1 MGDFMTNYGILLTYI
16 LLAVATFTALGFPIK
31 YLIENPKKSKD
42 VGKGAVALLVVYL
55 IAYFMASDE
64 VTDHFSKFNV
74 SPAESKQVGAGLF
87 VFYILAAGAIL
98 SAVYTEVSKLR
109 K

>member
-1 MGDFMTNYGILLTYI
+1 
-16 LLAVATFTALGFPIK
+16 
-31 YLIENPKKSKD
+31 
-42 VGKGAVALLVVYL
+42 VALLVVYL

-74 SPAESKQVGAGLF
+74 SPTESKQVGTGLF
-87 VFYILAAGAIL
+87 VFYILAAGAVL

>member
-1 MGDFMTNYGILLTYI
+1 MTNYGILLTYI

-31 YLIENPKKSKD
+31 HLIENPKKSKD
-42 VGKGAVALLVVYL
+42 VGKAAAALLVVYL

-74 SPAESKQVGAGLF
+74 SPSESKQVGTGLF
-87 VFYILAAGAIL
+87 VFYILAASAVL